1 MADER
6 DDDVGAVARGWFP
19 LRDRHETGP
28 SRSLRQEQARDS
40 GKWLQLRARRIEEL
54 LAVEV
59 IVCHASGESLPRCDR
74 LVLGRVRAKPVRDSM
89 SKFGFR
95 RVSAD
100 ADHDTAR
107 FSAAASHGEHHF
119 GVAGTTVGG
128 RRTDDLERRV
138 LLLSHFARNPTDVFE
153 CESHGLAVQQTAFL
167 RGRAST
173 RRER

>member
-59 IVCHASGESLPRCDR
+59 IVCHASGEPLPRCDR
-74 LVLGRVRAKPVRDSM
+74 LVLGRVRAKPVRDSL
-89 SKFGFR
+89 SKFGF
-95 RVSAD
+95 
-100 ADHDTAR
+100 
-107 FSAAASHGEHHF
+107 
-119 GVAGTTVGG
+119 
-128 RRTDDLERRV
+128 
-138 LLLSHFARNPTDVFE
+138 
-153 CESHGLAVQQTAFL
+153 
-167 RGRAST
+167 
-173 RRER
+173 